1 MHFFVD
7 IMRSLLLS
15 SNWYGI
21 YFNDN
26 QGAMKRFL
34 TFFIC
39 LFFVAG
45 CSTSGEVVKNDNSHL
60 NSTVTSY
67 KIIEPTKAEPVK
79 VVKNE
84 AGNKVEKKTEAVSKQ
99 VAVAPNNEQQTV
111 EEEDDITL
119 LLEPDDFQGFDIPI
133 VFNDAVKYYV
143 GYFTTEKKKV
153 FGNWL
158 KRARRY
164 VPIIKEILKE
174 NGMPE
179 DLVYLAM
186 IESGFSPKAYSPK
199 KASGPWQFIY
209 STGGRFG
216 LRVNYWIDERRDPE
230 KSTVAAAKYLR
241 ALFNQFGCWYLAA
254 AGYNA
259 GEGRV
264 EKAIAKHN
272 TNDFWEL
279 AKYNALPRETREYI
293 PKLIAAAIIAKDP
306 EKYGFG
312 SITYDDPVRFEEV
325 HMPKGTLLKVIAKAN
340 SMDLAYL
347 KSLNPEILRGITP
360 PNLNNYAIKLPS
372 PVNIED
378 FHKNLEMALS
388 SEKKVKDVATYKV
401 KKKDTLAKIL
411 KRYRLEQEDIYLV
424 NDCEEGLKIKPGMV
438 LNIPKFYGPSGKKEV
453 VAKNV
458 HREST
463 EAKPD
468 KKEKQY
474 KQAQQAKPEKQEQ
487 SRTYHIVKK
496 GETLSTISNK
506 YGIDVASLK
515 IVNNLKND
523 KVYPNMKLKL
533 VKHVQKKDK
542 KDVKYHI
549 VKKGETLSTISN
561 KYGIDVASLKIV
573 NNLKND
579 KVYPNMKLKIVK
591 EEG

>member
-21 YFNDN
+21 YFADN

-45 CSTSGEVVKNDNSHL
+45 CSTSGKVVKNDNSHL

-79 VVKNE
+79 VVINE

-99 VAVAPNNEQQTV
+99 VTAAPKNEQQTV

-119 LLEPDDFQGFDIPI
+119 LLEPDDFQDFDIPI

-143 GYFTTEKKKV
+143 GYFTIEKKKV

-264 EKAIAKHN
+264 GKAIEKYN

-325 HMPKGTLLKVIAKAN
+325 QMPKGTLLKVIAKAN

-388 SEKKVKDVATYKV
+388 SEKKVKDVTTYKV

-411 KRYRLEQEDIYLV
+411 KRYRLEQKDIYLV

-463 EAKPD
+463 EVKPD

-515 IVNNLKND
+515 IVNNLKKD

-573 NNLKND
+573 NNLKKD